1 MVFMRHVIFVT
12 IAIVA
17 LAESKSSS
25 FSSEAVFV
33 RGMMAAD
40 TQYMYMTASRSPKS
54 VARGGFVESDQNS
67 CRGGSIDITPIQV
80 VEKARD
86 AAVTFAVRVQRHAF
100 SQLPRHLLRAEQ
112 TNKSR

>member
-1 MVFMRHVIFVT
+1 MVFIRHVIFIT
-12 IAIVA
+12 IAIAA
-17 LAESKSSS
+17 LAESRSSS

-40 TQYMYMTASRSPKS
+40 TQYMYMTASRSPES
-54 VARGGFVESDQNS
+54 VARGGFVESNQNS
-67 CRGGSIDITPIQV
+67 CRGGSIDSTPIHA

-86 AAVTFAVRVQRHAF
+86 AAATFAVRVQRQAF
-100 SQLPRHLLRAEQ
+100 SQIPRYLLRVEQ